1 MALKCQIHV
10 MYFSATFEN
19 VYILRIIT
27 FKMFYL
33 LGFFYSTSV
42 HLADMYKQNDNTFL
56 L

>member
-19 VYILRIIT
+19 VYIENN
-27 FKMFYL
+27 YL
-33 LGFFYSTSV
+33 QNVLFIMVFFYSTSV